1 LRFRRAQGD
10 DDRRKTLLYTRAG
23 PPHGEDLGGSHSYS
37 DARPRDSPH
46 QAQTQLRISN
56 DTVKLGVLT
65 DMSSIYTDNSGPGS
79 VAAAQMAVADFGGT
93 VLGKRIEVVSAD
105 NLNKADV
112 GASVTRE
119 WIDRDGASC
128 SATRALSLTPR
139 LTADNKNSRT
149 PARLA
154 AKADVRIEL

>member
-1 LRFRRAQGD
+1 
-10 DDRRKTLLYTRAG
+10 
-23 PPHGEDLGGSHSYS
+23 
-37 DARPRDSPH
+37 
-46 QAQTQLRISN
+46 
-56 DTVKLGVLT
+56 
-65 DMSSIYTDNSGPGS
+65 
-79 VAAAQMAVADFGGT
+79 MAVADFGGT

>member
-1 LRFRRAQGD
+1 M
-10 DDRRKTLLYTRAG
+10 KSAG
-23 PPHGEDLGGSHSYS
+23 PMHCVFEGHRAMMIVEKHSSTREPGRLTAKTWAVRIATATLVLGLSS
-37 DARPRDSPH
+37 H
-46 QAQTQLRISN
+46 QAQAQLRISN

-119 WIDRDGASC
+119 
-128 SATRALSLTPR
+128 
-139 LTADNKNSRT
+139 
-149 PARLA
+149 
-154 AKADVRIEL
+154 